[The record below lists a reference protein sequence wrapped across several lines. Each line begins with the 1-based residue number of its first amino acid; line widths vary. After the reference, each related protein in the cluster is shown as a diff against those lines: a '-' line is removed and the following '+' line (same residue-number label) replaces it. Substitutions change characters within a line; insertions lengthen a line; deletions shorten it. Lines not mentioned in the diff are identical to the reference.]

1 MLTKRFYSQV
11 PKIFNSR
18 MKTMQKNR
26 SALNPLSQTVDY
38 LKDNVADRVADRILD
53 IKRDFKTVLDFGCGA
68 GHLIKYLDT
77 EMVQETLVQYDSC
90 ELLMN
95 RDTTKYPVVTEKIV
109 GDLEKLPF
117 ENNTFDAVISSMA
130 LHWVNDLPGTLVQI
144 NNSLKPDGVFIGAM
158 LGGDTLYELRL
169 SLLTFR
175 TSLQL
180 AETERY
186 GGLCPHISP
195 MVQHQDIGSLL
206 SRTGFELTTVDVD
219 EITINY
225 PSMFELITD
234 LQAMGESNAMNLINY
249 TSRDVFMAASAI
261 YESVY
266 GEKGRIPAT
275 FQIIYMIGWK
285 PHFSQPKPKERG
297 SQQYSFKDLDKIKD
311 IKK

>member
-1 MLTKRFYSQV
+1 M
-11 PKIFNSR
+11 PKIFNS
-18 MKTMQKNR
+18 KVKQIQKNR
-26 SALNPLSQTVDY
+26 SALNPLSKTVDY

-77 EMVQETLVQYDSC
+77 DMVQEKLVQYDSC

-95 RDTTKYPVVTEKIV
+95 RDSIDYP
-109 GDLEKLPF
+109 
-117 ENNTFDAVISSMA
+117 
-130 LHWVNDLPGTLVQI
+130 DLPGTLVQI

-158 LGGDTLYELRL
+158 LGGDTLYELR
-169 SLLTFR
+169 

-180 AETERY
+180 AETERF
-186 GGLCPHISP
+186 GGISPHISP

-206 SRTGFELTTVDVD
+206 SRSGFELTTVDVD

-234 LQAMGESNAMNLINY
+234 LQAMGESNALNLINY
-249 TSRDVFMAASAI
+249 TRRDVFMAASAI
-261 YESVY
+261 YSSVY
-266 GEKGRIPAT
+266 GEQGHIPAT

>member
-1 MLTKRFYSQV
+1 
-11 PKIFNSR
+11 
-18 MKTMQKNR
+18 MQKNR
-26 SALNPLSQTVDY
+26 SALNSLSKTVDY

-53 IKRDFKTVLDFGCGA
+53 IKRDFNTVLDFGCGA

-77 EMVQETLVQYDSC
+77 DMVQEKLIQYDSC

-95 RDTTKYPVVTEKIV
+95 RDSTKYPVETDKVV
-109 GDLEKLPF
+109 GDLEQLPF
-117 ENNTFDAVISSMA
+117 ENNTFDAVVSSMA

-158 LGGDTLYELRL
+158 LGGDTLYEL
-169 SLLTFR
+169 
-175 TSLQL
+175 SLQL

-186 GGLCPHISP
+186 GGISPHISP

-206 SRTGFELTTVDVD
+206 SRSGFELTTVDVD
-219 EITINY
+219 EITIKY
-225 PSMFELITD
+225 PSMFELLTD

-249 TSRDVFMAASAI
+249 TSKDVFMAASAI
-261 YESVY
+261 YDSVY
-266 GEKGRIPAT
+266 GEQGHVPAT

-285 PHFSQPKPKERG
+285 PHYSQPKPKERG
-297 SQQYSFKDLDKIKD
+297 SQQHSFKDLDSIKD